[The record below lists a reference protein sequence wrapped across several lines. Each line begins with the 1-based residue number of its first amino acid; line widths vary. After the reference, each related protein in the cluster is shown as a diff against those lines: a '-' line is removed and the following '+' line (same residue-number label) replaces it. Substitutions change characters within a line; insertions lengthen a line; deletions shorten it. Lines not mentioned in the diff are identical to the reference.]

1 MSSDKMLAKFM
12 SYSNHNDIK
21 DVSLRTWNR
30 CQTAVN
36 IKEDLGSAFAE
47 KYLAK
52 LDKNARTQV
61 NIMFGF
67 MSTLGQDEVRR
78 QVMRG

>member
-12 SYSNHNDIK
+12 TYSHHNDIK

-36 IKEDLGSAFAE
+36 IKEDLGAAFAE
-47 KYLAK
+47 RYLAAM
-52 LDKNARTQV
+52 DKNARTQI

-67 MSTLGQDEVRR
+67 MSTLGQDEVKR